1 MSWLSK
7 VAAVNQECCFN
18 LCIELNGIQ
27 CVFVT
32 RLPNLISKLNR
43 SILAKQRGE
52 IEIKP
57 RPHNLRLELCGVIT
71 RRADEE
77 RSDRLHCA
85 SGSHILHLDPG
96 SIPRK
101 VSLDL
106 SSSSVASKNDN
117 FSHLCKEEGSDE
129 KPKMF
134 RLRIAPHTVINSP
147 VILRTTAVFSQ
158 Q

>member
-32 RLPNLISKLNR
+32 RLPNLISKLNWR
-43 SILAKQRGE
+43 ILAKQRGE
-52 IEIKP
+52 TEIKP

-77 RSDRLHCA
+77 QSDRLHCA

-106 SSSSVASKNDN
+106 SLIISG
-117 FSHLCKEEGSDE
+117 FQE
-129 KPKMF
+129 
-134 RLRIAPHTVINSP
+134 
-147 VILRTTAVFSQ
+147 
-158 Q
+158 